1 MIWRSIRLSEL
12 CERKRK
18 IFKKKAA
25 NFIILIKT
33 INSQIQ
39 EKYTERKLYE
49 TKCHNEIAKN
59 Q

>member
-1 MIWRSIRLSEL
+1 MWKEEKNIQ
-12 CERKRK
+12 KNT
-18 IFKKKAA
+18 AA

-39 EKYTERKLYE
+39 EIYTERKPHQ